1 MNLLRLRSDLSGARR
16 ATGLMLALLSVS
28 VAANLILAI
37 ASVRFAHR
45 ERVVVVPPTVHRSFW
60 VEADQVSPEY
70 LEQMGYFLLQLCL
83 NVTPQSVEH
92 QSRLLLKYVA
102 ASSSGELRASLAA
115 AAERVKRDGASTIF
129 SAEDFTVDPANRRL
143 TVRGR
148 LTTFISDRRVA
159 EVQKS
164 YALSFDV
171 DAGRI
176 LLKSFRESQTHDPLD
191 TRPDDSPAG
200 A

>member
-45 ERVVVVPPTVHRSFW
+45 ERVVVVPPAVHRSFW

-115 AAERVKRDGASTIF
+115 AAQRVKRDGASTIF
-129 SAEDFTVDPANRRL
+129 AAEDFTVDPAQRLL

-148 LTTFISDRRVA
+148 LTTFISDRRVS

-176 LLKSFRESQTHDPLD
+176 LLKSFRESETHDPLD
-191 TRPDDSPAG
+191 TRSDDSSAG